1 MYDYGSPIL
10 GLAASAAAIQT
21 LDARIAYHEKIA
33 KMSKNKALAKTHAML
48 ATRLRREKA
57 LIARVKSGV
66 ATRVGVFQSNKTD
79 RPRRMTSSRPAPPST
94 YPAGFSPTMGTQVA
108 PSPNVDMTAL
118 SLPQAAQLAPE
129 MPPEVALTPAD
140 ASASIESASMWS
152 NPVTWVVGAAVI
164 GGIVWASSRRGK
176 KKGGHGAGGHS
187 ASGV

>member
-10 GLAASAAAIQT
+10 GLAASAAAVQT

-33 KMSKNKALAKTHAML
+33 KLSKNKALAKSHALM
-48 ATRLRREKA
+48 AARLRHEKA

-66 ATRVGVFQSNKTD
+66 AARVGVFQSNKTD
-79 RPRRMTSSRPAPPST
+79 KPRRMTSSRPAPPST
-94 YPAGFSPTMGTQVA
+94 YPAGFSPTMGTQMA

-118 SLPQAAQLAPE
+118 SIPQASQLAPE
-129 MPPEVALTPAD
+129 LPPEVALTPED

-164 GGIVWASSRRGK
+164 GGIVWASQRGK
-176 KKGGHGAGGHS
+176 KKGGHGGHS
-187 ASGV
+187 AGGI